1 MKGNIINKKIVDNLV
16 SRTDVVINF
25 AAESHVDRSI
35 SDPRPFIDSNIVG
48 MYSILEA
55 IKKHK
60 KKLIQISTDEV
71 LEVSSQI
78 VRMRN
83 FHLILP
89 ALMQHQRHQQRCW

>member
-60 KKLIQISTDEV
+60 KKIDSDFY
-71 LEVSSQI
+71 
-78 VRMRN
+78 R
-83 FHLILP
+83 
-89 ALMQHQRHQQRCW
+89 